1 MAKLIRSVFVRDP
14 AKHRDVLLRAGEEPS
29 PELAALVKNPAC
41 WEDGEVPASP
51 EPGKAEESV
60 ADGDS
65 KQATRK
71 VAAKPARGRKAVD
84 AEGDG
89 GQ

>member
-1 MAKLIRSVFVRDP
+1 MGKRLAANVHVRDP
-14 AKHRDVLLRAGEEPS
+14 RTHQLVHLVVGDEPEPVLAELITTPS
-29 PELAALVKNPAC
+29 A
-41 WEDGEVPASP
+41 WEDGEPPAAASQ
-51 EPGKAEESV
+51 SDD
-60 ADGDS
+60 DGDS

-71 VAAKPARGRKAVD
+71 VAAKPARGRKAAD

>member
-1 MAKLIRSVFVRDP
+1 MGKRLAANVHVRDP
-14 AKHRDVLLRAGEEPS
+14 RTHQLVH
-29 PELAALVKNPAC
+29 LAAGDEPEPVLAELITTPSA
-41 WEDGEVPASP
+41 WEDGEPPAAASQ
-51 EPGKAEESV
+51 SD
-60 ADGDS
+60 DGDS

-71 VAAKPARGRKAVD
+71 VAAKPARGRKAAD